1 MEWHAVTESHI
12 AHGDTAMAARY
23 SESNASTFPA
33 IRRVSWGAIF
43 VGFVITMVVQ
53 LLLGILGLALG
64 ASVIDPLHE
73 ASPLDGIGMGAGI
86 YWVVTSIISL
96 SAGGFAAGALTSVQ
110 NSRDNTL
117 HGLTV
122 WGLAMLFLFLLI
134 GTGVGGLI
142 GGTASL
148 VSGGASMFG
157 DAASKMAPQ
166 AVDAVQSRL
175 DEADIDLDLSEWRE
189 EARQLL
195 RDTGIPEIQ
204 ADRLDEQV
212 EDLQQEARSA
222 ARRAA
227 QNPQRVDDE
236 LESLFDKIQ
245 REARDT
251 LRAVDREAL
260 VNIVTK
266 RTGQNRQEAT
276 QTVANWTEGYEQVY
290 QAARAEWDEAKALA
304 DEKAREWGDEAAEGI
319 AEASWW
325 TFFTLLLGAIAA
337 AAGASL
343 GGKRDTVVRE
353 VNTGYARNRDVT

>member
-1 MEWHAVTESHI
+1 
-12 AHGDTAMAARY
+12 MAARY
-23 SESNASTFPA
+23 SESNASTSPA

-43 VGFVITMVVQ
+43 VGVVIAMVVQ

-64 ASVIDPLHE
+64 ASFIDPLQE
-73 ASPLDGIGMGAGI
+73 ANPFDGIGMGAGI
-86 YWVVTSIISL
+86 YWVVSSIISL

-110 NSRDNTL
+110 NHRDNAL

-142 GGTASL
+142 GGTAS
-148 VSGGASMFG
+148 VVRGGASMFG
-157 DAASKMAPQ
+157 DAVSKMAPQ

-195 RDTGIPEIQ
+195 RDTGVPEIQ

-212 EDLQQEARSA
+212 RDLQRDARSA

-227 QNPQRVDDE
+227 ENPQRIDDE
-236 LESLFDKIQ
+236 LESLFDRIQ
-245 REARDT
+245 REARET

-266 RTGQNRQEAT
+266 RTGQSRQEAT
-276 QTVANWTEGYEQVY
+276 QTVANWTQGYEQAY
-290 QAARAEWDEAKALA
+290 QAALDEWNEAKALA
-304 DEKAREWGDEAAEGI
+304 DEKAREWGEQAAEVI

-325 TFFTLLLGAIAA
+325 TFFTLLLGALAA
-337 AAGASL
+337 AAGAMM
-343 GGKRDTVVRE
+343 GARRKTVVRE
-353 VNTGYARNRDVT
+353 VSTGHAHNRELT